1 MATTLLAARAQAAPG
16 GPPLKPTPRWVDE
29 VAVDPDAK
37 AVAAANHGVEELLS
51 DRQVHVAASA
61 DEHYTRRAIRIESPA
76 GVEASSELTL
86 DYDPTF
92 EQLALHH
99 VRIIR
104 GGRTVDALQQADW
117 KVIQPEGDRDKRIY
131 SGELQGLLFLHDV
144 RVGDVVDYAFSVTG
158 QSAVA
163 RGRYADRLFLAEGA
177 GVAWLRRRIV
187 AEGSRPLLLKLH
199 DATPAVESSVNGAHV
214 YAWERHDVPATDGED
229 DLPSWYVPLPW
240 VDVSD
245 FASWNEVATSMA
257 PLFPRDAAPSDE
269 MTALVSRWR
278 AAFASDDERALAAT
292 TFVQDEIRYL
302 GVEMGPHSHEPF
314 APAIVLGRRFGD
326 CKDKSLLLATL
337 LRELGIAADPVLVNT
352 DARRMLDER
361 LPSPF
366 AFDHA
371 IVRAVVGGATLW
383 IDATDTFQRGKL
395 ADRAPPAYERALVL
409 SPDAQGLVPIDAPRA
424 AAPTYEVDDT
434 FTVTRTADAPVAL
447 DVRTTYRGADADSMR
462 TELAGTPAAQ
472 IGRRYLNYYAE
483 QYPKI
488 VQTAEVSFTD
498 DPVANILVAHESY
511 SIPDFFTDGSR
522 DLSPEAV
529 EKHLQRPRVV
539 LRKMPLGVDYPLV
552 VAQHTHLRLPYTGS
566 FAPSTSDLTDGAM
579 RFHAVQTVDGSTLN
593 LDYRY
598 ETLADFVAADTVAA
612 HLATLEKVRD
622 AATFRLDGAVARG
635 SLQPPQSDSVY
646 WKLSIGLLLGLGAIF
661 GVARRVMTISQRAAG
676 RPARELRVK
685 QTEASGEVPTHPIA
699 VQAEAE
705 IAARLADTRCSC
717 RGPMGAEDGAAPGE
731 DVRMGDKI
739 IRVVRAACRTCGV
752 ARRVYFHVH
761 SQAEPAGSTSAVSK

>member
-1 MATTLLAARAQAAPG
+1 M
-16 GPPLKPTPRWVDE
+16 
-29 VAVDPDAK
+29 
-37 AVAAANHGVEELLS
+37 
-51 DRQVHVAASA
+51 
-61 DEHYTRRAIRIESPA
+61 
-76 GVEASSELTL
+76 
-86 DYDPTF
+86 
-92 EQLALHH
+92 
-99 VRIIR
+99 
-104 GGRTVDALQQADW
+104 
-117 KVIQPEGDRDKRIY
+117 
-131 SGELQGLLFLHDV
+131 
-144 RVGDVVDYAFSVTG
+144 
-158 QSAVA
+158 
-163 RGRYADRLFLAEGA
+163 
-177 GVAWLRRRIV
+177 
-187 AEGSRPLLLKLH
+187 
-199 DATPAVESSVNGAHV
+199 
-214 YAWERHDVPATDGED
+214 PATDGED

-269 MTALVSRWR
+269 MTALVSRWK
-278 AAFASDDERALAAT
+278 AALSSDDERALAAT

-314 APAIVLGRRFGD
+314 APAIVLARRFGD

-337 LRELGIAADPVLVNT
+337 LRELGIAANPVLVNT

-409 SPDAQGLVPIDAPRA
+409 SPDTQGLVPIDALHA

-447 DVRTTYRGADADSMR
+447 DVRTTYRAADADSMR

-472 IGRRYLNYYAE
+472 IRTALPQLLCGAISRDRPDGRG
-483 QYPKI
+483 
-488 VQTAEVSFTD
+488 
-498 DPVANILVAHESY
+498 LVHGRARRQRSRGPRELLDSRLLHRR
-511 SIPDFFTDGSR
+511 SR

-552 VAQHTHLRLPYTGS
+552 VAQHTHLRLPWAGS
-566 FAPSTSDLTDGAM
+566 FSPSTSDLTDGAM
-579 RFHAVQTVDGSTLN
+579 RFHAAQTVDGSTLN

-622 AATFRLDGAVARG
+622 AVTFRLDGAVARG
-635 SLQPPQSDSVY
+635 SLQPAQSDSVY

-661 GVARRVMTISQRAAG
+661 GLARRVMTISQRAAG
-676 RPARELRVK
+676 RPARALRVK

-705 IAARLADTRCSC
+705 NRRAPRRHPLLLPGSHGGRGRRGARRGRPDGRQESSASC
-717 RGPMGAEDGAAPGE
+717 APRAGRAVSPAGCTSTCIRRPNLRGRRQRSPSDAEVAAPVTVLE
-731 DVRMGDKI
+731 PSRHSRFVMTPL
-739 IRVVRAACRTCGV
+739 VRAEWPKRISCAHFCESPL
-752 ARRVYFHVH
+752 F
-761 SQAEPAGSTSAVSK
+761 ST